1 MSYLLTLGWP
11 WFAAACALGALIG
24 YLTTSDAKNAP
35 TAPGWNIIAIASA
48 LGAGAAA
55 SALGVFDGRAALT
68 LDVFLMAAI
77 AYLVGLPLGGAL
89 RMTQAPTV
97 VHAGKRPIV
106 VLRGAQ
112 SEIREPSS
120 APSPEPQNESLANAH
135 SAMPPSVEPTLKAAA
150 PAAEKLKES
159 AAQMRAQ
166 SGKATPSARPGALSA
181 PRGASADDL
190 SKIKGLGPKSV
201 EKLHALGVFHY
212 DQIAGWSDDNI
223 KWIEA
228 SIGAAGRVKRNGWV
242 EQARALSG
250 KAHAGH
256 SADAA

>member
-89 RMTQAPTV
+89 RMTQAPTA

-112 SEIREPSS
+112 SEIRAPSP
-120 APSPEPQNESLANAH
+120 APSPEPQDEILANGY
-135 SAMPPSVEPTLKAAA
+135 SAMGPGVEPTLKAA
-150 PAAEKLKES
+150 PVAEKLKES

-166 SGKATPSARPGALSA
+166 SGKAPSARPVALSA

-250 KAHAGH
+250 KARADH